1 VRSAAIRRRHS
12 DDDADVG
19 AARGPRPLWWRVL
32 VRNPRDTLV
41 GLAAAAAMT
50 AIIVNSLFLQP
61 GPHPAPFFTIRSPI
75 AEAEPTGT
83 VVMMP
88 RPRPAIA
95 EPTRAVAPVAPVAR
109 TRGDIVIDI
118 QRELAR
124 RGFYDGTVDGLYG
137 AKTDA
142 AIRDFEQAAGIKTP
156 GEPSETL
163 LQAIQRSTVKGRLAA
178 ASVPTPTAAPR
189 RDPIAGLIAPA
200 PVAALPAPA
209 ASAPTPPAAP
219 SAPTPSRQV
228 MAVQRALGD
237 FGYGQVRA
245 TGLYDP
251 DTRVAIERFER
262 ARSLPVTGQ
271 VSERLIRELGAMTG
285 RPLD

>member
-1 VRSAAIRRRHS
+1 MRSAAIRRRPS
-12 DDDADVG
+12 DEDEDVG
-19 AARGPRPLWWRVL
+19 TARGPRPLWWRVL

-61 GPHPAPFFTIRSPI
+61 GPHPAPIFSIRSPI
-75 AEAEPTGT
+75 AESEPTGT

-88 RPRPAIA
+88 RPRPVIA
-95 EPTRAVAPVAPVAR
+95 EPARAVAPAAAQAR
-109 TRGDIVIDI
+109 TRGDIVTDI

-124 RGFYDGTVDGLYG
+124 RGFYDGAVDGLYG
-137 AKTDA
+137 AKTDS
-142 AIRDFEQAAGIKTP
+142 AIRDFEQAAGIKQP
-156 GEPSETL
+156 GEVGETL
-163 LQAIQRSTVKGRLAA
+163 LQAIQRSTVKGKLAA
-178 ASVPTPTAAPR
+178 AAPTATPAAAPR
-189 RDPIAGLIAPA
+189 RDPIAALIVPS
-200 PVAALPAPA
+200 PAPA
-209 ASAPTPPAAP
+209 AAP

-228 MAVQRALGD
+228 VAIQRALGD
-237 FGYGQVRA
+237 FGYGQVRP

-251 DTRVAIERFER
+251 DTRAAIERFER

-271 VSERLIRELGAMTG
+271 VSDRLIRELGAMTG